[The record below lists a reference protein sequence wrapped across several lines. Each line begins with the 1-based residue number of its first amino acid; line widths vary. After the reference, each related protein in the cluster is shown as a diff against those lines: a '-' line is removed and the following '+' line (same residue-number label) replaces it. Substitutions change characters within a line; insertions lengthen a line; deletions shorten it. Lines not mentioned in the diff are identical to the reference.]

1 MMMTSVTK
9 RPPGLM
15 LRALSQ
21 MIRSRL
27 GTQLSEIGLTVTWYA
42 VLNVLE
48 RGEAETGAD
57 LSRHFNTDPTAITR
71 TIDRMEEAGL
81 VKRKKHR
88 TDRRRHIV
96 VLTTKAHQVLPTA
109 HSFASENEKLFFGVL
124 EKEERQA
131 FETLLMKLLDNAGKV
146 GSLIDWE

>member
-1 MMMTSVTK
+1 
-9 RPPGLM
+9 M

-27 GTQLSEIGLTVTWYA
+27 GTRLSEIGLTVTWYA

-57 LSRHFNTDPTAITR
+57 LSRYFSTDPTAITR
-71 TIDRMEEAGL
+71 AIDRLEGAGL
-81 VKRKKHR
+81 VKREKDS
-88 TDRRRHIV
+88 TDRRRNTV
-96 VLTTKAHQVLPTA
+96 VLTPKARQLMPTA
-109 HSFASENEKLFFGVL
+109 HSFARENEDLFFGVL
-124 EKEERQA
+124 GEDERQV
-131 FETLLMKLLDNAGKV
+131 FETLLGKLVDNAGKV

>member
-1 MMMTSVTK
+1 MKPKITK

-27 GTQLSEIGLTVTWYA
+27 GTRLSEIGLTVTWFA

-57 LSRHFNTDPTAITR
+57 LSRYFSTDPTAVTR
-71 TIDRMEEAGL
+71 TIDRLGDAGL
-81 VKRKKHR
+81 VKREKHR
-88 TDRRRHIV
+88 TDRRRHTI
-96 VLTTKAHQVLPTA
+96 VLTPKARQLMPTA
-109 HSFASENEKLFFGVL
+109 RSFAGENEDLFFGVL
-124 EKEERQA
+124 DERERQV
-131 FETLLMKLLDNAGKV
+131 FETLLVKLVDNAGKV